1 MWSKADFGQAIVFI
15 AEKLGL
21 NQKKLASALHVKPK
35 TISAWKRG
43 DRRPNRGAMQALPDQ
58 LKCTMAELESIAAYH
73 SLWRD
78 EMKGRKGRRAEGTTR
93 QVPADMISEPSVE
106 FHLDDEDWERRFG
119 RAVAAVARV
128 WEERHWAKGPPP
140 PGASDV

>member
-58 LKCTMAELESIAAYH
+58 LRCTMAELESIAAYH
-73 SLWRD
+73 SLWRG
-78 EMKGRKGRRAEGTTR
+78 EMEGRKSRRATGAAR
-93 QVPADMISEPSVE
+93 QVPADMISEPPAE
-106 FHLDDEDWERRFG
+106 YHLDDEDWERRFG
-119 RAVAAVARV
+119 RAVAEVARV
-128 WEERHWAKGPPP
+128 WEERRRAKGQP
-140 PGASDV
+140 PGASHS